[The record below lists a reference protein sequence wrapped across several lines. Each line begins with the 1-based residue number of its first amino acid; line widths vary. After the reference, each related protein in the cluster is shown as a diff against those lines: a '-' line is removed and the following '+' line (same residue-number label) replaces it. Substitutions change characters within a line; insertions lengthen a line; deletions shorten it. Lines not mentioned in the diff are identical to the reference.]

1 MSDSKKYYY
10 LKLKETFFDDDRV
23 KILESSEKGVFYSNL
38 LLKLYLKALKQNGK
52 LMVTEAIPYDAKMI
66 SQVTNLDIDTVRV
79 GLKVLEQMNFI
90 EVIDN
95 GAIYI
100 LDIQH
105 FIGTSTTEA
114 DRVRK
119 WRKEIDDTRNKL
131 LTTAVTNVTTNVTAE
146 KPCYICTPEREL
158 ELDLEKELDIEI
170 EKENIIVPVSQD
182 NNDKLNYQEVLK
194 LFNTICCKLN
204 GVRALSDQRKQLIK
218 SREKTLKKLNVE
230 YNRYFATVAEIPF
243 LNGENDRG
251 WKADFDWL
259 LKETNM
265 LKVLEGKYSSGK
277 QKYLGIKEWLSE
289 MQEGDY
295 DSDN

>member
-1 MSDSKKYYY
+1 MSDNKKYYY

-23 KILESSEKGVFYSNL
+23 KILESSDKGVFYSNL

-52 LMVTEAIPYDAKMI
+52 LMVTDAIPYDAKMI

-79 GLKVLEQMNFI
+79 GLKVLKQMNFI

-119 WRKEIDDTRNKL
+119 WRKEIDDNRHKPL
-131 LTTAVTNVTTNVTAE
+131 LTDVTNVTTNVTEEVA
-146 KPCYICTPEREL
+146 CYICTPEKEL
-158 ELDLEKELDIEI
+158 ELEKELDLEI
-170 EKENIIVPVSQD
+170 EKENTIVPDIQE
-182 NNDKLNYQEVLK
+182 NDKLNYEEVRK
-194 LFNTICCKLN
+194 IFNTICCKLN
-204 GVRALSDQRKQLIK
+204 GIRVLSDQRKQLI
-218 SREKTLKKLNVE
+218 RLRVKTLEKLNVG
-230 YNRYFATVAEIPF
+230 YNQYFATVAEIPF
-243 LNGENDRG
+243 LNGDNDRG

-265 LKVLEGKYSSGK
+265 LKVLEGKYSSEK
-277 QKYLGIKEWLSE
+277 QKYSGINEWLNE

-295 DSDN
+295 NSAN